1 MWSRFVALAIPHFLL
16 SCRFQGVDPLLAPQ
30 ARRRVRVVTCK
41 RCGALGHMQKTCRR
55 VAVAA
60 AAAPTTPGNRVVMQA
75 PERTPTAI
83 IGNDEDSSIDGNSE
97 DGDQEQPVDGIQ
109 EELFDQFD
117 DEDEVADVA
126 AAPVAGP
133 IQERATWVVERI
145 TVWVGRQTRAGAIL
159 FDADPMI
166 PPFTAA
172 PHRPRRAGRRPLEY
186 LWLFWNMY
194 IINTFIT
201 ATNNFAADSERVR
214 WFPVTTEE
222 FYIFLAMIIW
232 FGINRL
238 PDRAMA
244 WASGRNPFSNI
255 FISTC
260 MSRHRFNDIMS
271 CWHWQNNF
279 NMTDEERRQRNR
291 ANGFWSVQQFID
303 ALDESFLREHRPQQF
318 ICIDEQC
325 IACKSRHRC
334 KCYNPHKPEKWHFK
348 VFCLNDSITGYV
360 ISFYLYQGR
369 DELRPAGMPAT
380 QFPTQRLLQD
390 DRWHDKGYILFQD
403 NWFSS
408 YEVAR
413 LCAQRKISY
422 IATFRVNR
430 KGDCP
435 PQYIFPK
442 TGPNKRPRGTISC
455 VSNSDVN
462 GDKVYVTAWMDKKPV
477 HMVSNI
483 RPYVTNVRRNSYN
496 RAQEFEEIN
505 IVAPSVITIY
515 NKYMGGTDKV
525 DQALS
530 YYRMKTKT
538 KRWQAKIYV
547 HFLFVSL
554 VNAHV
559 LFRADLPNS
568 PEAPAKQQ
576 RGYYLIDFLLMV
588 IEELLPPDLFARAT
602 APPRTTPAPTPG
614 TPEPRTV
621 IHTPIQRYSENQG
634 DNRGHCKICKRKSV
648 WRCNECN
655 VTLCLIAH
663 GDDNCWKL
671 HHVAM

>member
-1 MWSRFVALAIPHFLL
+1 
-16 SCRFQGVDPLLAPQ
+16 
-30 ARRRVRVVTCK
+30 
-41 RCGALGHMQKTCRR
+41 MQKTCR
-55 VAVAA
+55 VVEVQVP
-60 AAAPTTPGNRVVMQA
+60 AAPVTPGNRVIVVA
-75 PERTPTAI
+75 PEGTPTGDI
-83 IGNDEDSSIDGNSE
+83 IGEEDSSNDGNSE
-97 DGDQEQPVDGIQ
+97 DGEQGEPVDGLR
-109 EELFDQFD
+109 EELFDLSD
-117 DEDEVADVA
+117 DEEPEENER
-126 AAPVAGP
+126 AAPVGAAAEAP
-133 IQERATWVVERI
+133 APWVVEGI
-145 TVWVGRQTRAGAIL
+145 TAWLGRQTRAGALL
-159 FDADPMI
+159 FDEDPMI
-166 PPFTAA
+166 PPFTAVI
-172 PHRPRRAGRRPLEY
+172 HRPRRPGRRPIDY
-186 LWLFWNMY
+186 LCLFWNLF

-201 ATNNFAADSERVR
+201 ATNSFAADSHRQS
-214 WFPVTTEE
+214 WKPLNAEE
-222 FYIFLAMIIW
+222 FNVFLAVIIW
-232 FGINRL
+232 FGVNRL
-238 PDRAMA
+238 PDRQMA
-244 WASGRNPFSNI
+244 WVSSRNPFYN
-255 FISTC
+255 FFVSTC
-260 MSRHRFNDIMS
+260 MSRTRFNDIMA

-279 NMTDEERRQRNR
+279 NMPNEERRQLNR
-291 ANGFWSVQQFID
+291 ANGFWSVQEFVD
-303 ALDESFLREHRPQQF
+303 SLDESFKREHRPQQF

-334 KCYNPHKPEKWHFK
+334 KCYNPQKPEKWHFK

-369 DELRPAGMPAT
+369 DELRPEAISAT
-380 QFPTQRLLQD
+380 MYPTQRLLQD
-390 DRWHDKGYILFQD
+390 PRWHNRGYVLFQD

-408 YEVAR
+408 YDVTR
-413 LCAQRKISY
+413 LCAQRGIGY

-442 TGPNKRPRGTISC
+442 TGRNKRPRGTISC
-455 VSNSDVN
+455 VSNADQN
-462 GDKVYVTAWMDKKPV
+462 GDKVYLTSWMDKKPV
-477 HMVSNI
+477 HMVSNL

-496 RAQEFEEIN
+496 RAHEFEEIN
-505 IVAPSVITIY
+505 IVAPSVITVY

-547 HFLFVSL
+547 HFFFVAL

-559 LFRADLPNS
+559 LFRADLPDT
-568 PEAPAKQQ
+568 PGAPAKKQ

-588 IEELLPPDLFARAT
+588 IEDLLPPRLFATAT

-663 GDDNCWKL
+663 GDENCWKL
-671 HHVAM
+671 HHLAM